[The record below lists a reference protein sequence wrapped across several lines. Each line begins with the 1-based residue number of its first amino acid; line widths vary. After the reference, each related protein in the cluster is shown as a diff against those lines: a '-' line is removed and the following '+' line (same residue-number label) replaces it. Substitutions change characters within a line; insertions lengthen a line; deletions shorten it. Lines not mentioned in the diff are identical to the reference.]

1 MIAPSEQT
9 ARAIV
14 NLAGNPNWDTIL
26 RWIDE
31 SAILQSLKNN
41 HNRGEETIVMQG
53 RNMELE
59 DFLKIVAKAKA
70 GDYTRNV
77 EEARRMENKK

>member
-1 MIAPSEQT
+1 MD
-9 ARAIV
+9 R
-14 NLAGNPNWDTIL
+14 
-26 RWIDE
+26 
-31 SAILQSLKNN
+31 
-41 HNRGEETIVMQG
+41 RGEETIVMQG